1 MSVASPCSGKRT
13 VGGKEGIHWSTGDLE
28 WGQRVLQL
36 WLKSKDKKNWGKPTL
51 GLGKGKELFT
61 HPHRSW
67 YQAGQV
73 CTQISFVVVFGFRH
87 HSFPESEWWQ
97 FVKYPHPWLPL
108 DQNLSRM
115 RLSLLRCLR
124 GVMSQ
129 TAWVQCWAGSWSLQR
144 YRRGR
149 KISCG
154 LHLSTPSLSKPGR
167 VQIPEGCMSTSM
179 PASISAPARCQRH
192 EIHSKSELLLYPV
205 PYNWKP
211 LIVRGDR
218 VWFLRHCCHKKSNL
232 LSFSWTQDAYKT
244 TEKSNCTG
252 GVWHS

>member
-129 TAWVQCWAGSWSLQR
+129 TVSCLSAVLSRQLKPAEIQEREEDKLWTPPEHTQLEQTWPGTNT
-144 YRRGR
+144 RR
-149 KISCG
+149 
-154 LHLSTPSLSKPGR
+154 LHVYKHACQHLCSSTL
-167 VQIPEGCMSTSM
+167 
-179 PASISAPARCQRH
+179 PATWNSQ
-192 EIHSKSELLLYPV
+192 
-205 PYNWKP
+205 
-211 LIVRGDR
+211 
-218 VWFLRHCCHKKSNL
+218 
-232 LSFSWTQDAYKT
+232 
-244 TEKSNCTG
+244 
-252 GVWHS
+252 